1 MQRHNETLSNA
12 KLADLYRQDAQPCV
26 AEGKQKEQQKRGD
39 AAMNLTFIKDQME
52 QRPGLGKFGHER
64 MSEVEKTMNSQ
75 RFERA
80 ANEMQALGQTIT
92 LGKGNSMRMGASAM
106 HFSFRE

>member
-39 AAMNLTFIKDQME
+39 AAMNLTFIKEQME

-64 MSEVEKTMNSQ
+64 MNEAEKTMNSQ

-80 ANEMQALGQTIT
+80 TNQVAT
-92 LGKGNSMRMGASAM
+92 LGKSLSLGKGDSLRMGASAM
-106 HFSFRE
+106 H